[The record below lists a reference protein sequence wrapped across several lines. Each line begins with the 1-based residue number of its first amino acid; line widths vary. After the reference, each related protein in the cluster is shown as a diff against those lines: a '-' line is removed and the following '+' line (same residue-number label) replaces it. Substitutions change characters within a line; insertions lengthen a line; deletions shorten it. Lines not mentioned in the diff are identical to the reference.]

1 MLRMALETVS
11 LWVLPITA
19 AIVVYRFLTRK
30 LRKRVIITD
39 FRRGIHFEGGA
50 FKDVLGPGAYTYTP
64 RKEEIMIADMRPHPI
79 LIERL
84 SFQDALRHDGL
95 ISIGALLIVGDPK
108 LAATALRDQINDS
121 YLIVRDALK
130 ATVSQQIA
138 PARENVE
145 ILQNSL
151 MEAAISALE
160 KVGMR
165 ISELEITELWAGTSA
180 LRANFTKAVLQ

>member
-1 MLRMALETVS
+1 M
-11 LWVLPITA
+11 
-19 AIVVYRFLTRK
+19 
-30 LRKRVIITD
+30 IITD

-50 FKDVLGPGAYTYTP
+50 FKTVLGPGAYTYTP
-64 RKEEIMIADMRPHPI
+64 RKEEITIADMRPHPI

-84 SFQDALRHDGL
+84 SFQDALKHDGL
-95 ISIGALLIVGDPK
+95 ISIGAFLLVGDPK

-121 YLIVRDALK
+121 SLIVRDALK
-130 ATVSQQIA
+130 AAVSQQIT
-138 PARENVE
+138 PTRESVE

-151 MEAAISALE
+151 TEAANSALE

-165 ISELEITELWAGTSA
+165 ISGLEITELWAGIPA